1 MKKEFVEEKLLP
13 LLQAVDDSIC
23 EATYHIVDRHP
34 YDLEYVLVEWC
45 GGSTKRVYVTGD
57 SLLALARDV
66 LKAL

>member
-13 LLQAVDDSIC
+13 LLQAVDDDIC

-34 YDLEYVLVEWC
+34 YDLEYVLVEWR

-57 SLLALARDV
+57 SLLTLARDV

>member
-13 LLQAVDDSIC
+13 LLQAVDDDIC

-45 GGSTKRVYVTGD
+45 GGSTKRRRNPSPCDPGPVQH
-57 SLLALARDV
+57 
-66 LKAL
+66 

>member
-45 GGSTKRVYVTGD
+45 GGSTKRVYVTGG

>member
-13 LLQAVDDSIC
+13 LLQAVDDGIC

-34 YDLEYVLVEWC
+34 YDLEYVLVEWYS
-45 GGSTKRVYVTGD
+45 GSTKRVYVTGG